1 MSRHIGRKLDAPI
14 IEIHESQA
22 VPAAR
27 FLQVMRSF
35 DNADACILQSGR
47 CPPHR
52 VIVRHRICNV
62 MEPSPAAVVKAQ
74 NETFRRRAAKKNR
87 VYPFL
92 DFIQAPDIAVEASV
106 LFKTGREKPDVPDLP
121 DFQRHIIAVPYG
133 RFNLQ
138 LG

>member
-1 MSRHIGRKLDAPI
+1 M
-14 IEIHESQA
+14 
-22 VPAAR
+22 
-27 FLQVMRSF
+27 
-35 DNADACILQSGR
+35 
-47 CPPHR
+47 
-52 VIVRHRICNV
+52 
-62 MEPSPAAVVKAQ
+62 VKAQ
-74 NETFRRRAAKKNR
+74 DETFRRRAAKKNR

-92 DFIQAPDIAVEASV
+92 DFIQAPDVAVEASV

>member
-1 MSRHIGRKLDAPI
+1 
-14 IEIHESQA
+14 
-22 VPAAR
+22 
-27 FLQVMRSF
+27 
-35 DNADACILQSGR
+35 
-47 CPPHR
+47 
-52 VIVRHRICNV
+52 

-74 NETFRRRAAKKNR
+74 DETFRRRAAKKDR